1 MKSEVQ
7 NKIEV
12 CKMKI
17 SLLVVLGILDII
29 CFVAFIYLWR
39 SSQYPGAEIGNMD
52 WELAK
57 IFGIGALII
66 SLLIAAIIFLKK

>member
-1 MKSEVQ
+1 
-7 NKIEV
+7 
-12 CKMKI
+12 MKI
-17 SLLVVLGILDII
+17 FLMIALCILDII
-29 CFVAFIYLWR
+29 CFAAFIYLWR

-52 WELAK
+52 WGLAK

>member
-1 MKSEVQ
+1 MKSRVERV
-7 NKIEV
+7 IEV

-17 SLLVVLGILDII
+17 SLLVVLGFFDVI

-52 WELAK
+52 WGLAK
-57 IFGIGALII
+57 IFGIGTLII
-66 SLLIAAIIFLKK
+66 SLLIVLVIFLKK

>member
-1 MKSEVQ
+1 
-7 NKIEV
+7 
-12 CKMKI
+12 MKI

-29 CFVAFIYLWR
+29 CFGAFIYLWR
-39 SSQYPGAEIGNMD
+39 SSKSPGAEISNMD
-52 WELAK
+52 WGLAK